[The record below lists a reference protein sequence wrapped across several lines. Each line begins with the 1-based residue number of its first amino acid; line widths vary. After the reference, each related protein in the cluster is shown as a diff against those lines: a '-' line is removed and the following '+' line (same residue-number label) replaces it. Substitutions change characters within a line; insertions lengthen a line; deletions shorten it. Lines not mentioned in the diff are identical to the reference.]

1 MKTTADDPP
10 VYLFFDSVPT
20 LGQPHKDPPHSAN
33 YGAGLAEKLKTLGVP
48 SELNYPG
55 APGMVRPRPATSES
69 RPLRCDVAPPRSVT

>member
-33 YGAGLAEKLKTLGVP
+33 FGAGLAEKLKTLGVP
-48 SELNYPG
+48 CELNYPG
-55 APGMVRPRPATSES
+55 VVHPPTCNLEVATSA
-69 RPLRCDVAPPRSVT
+69 LRRCTSQVGHLT